1 MNNNPE
7 LHRLEQFV
15 DKLLNKYNQ
24 LKADY
29 LALQEILRERDGE
42 CSDLKNNVANLS
54 SERTEVGSRVAGLLD
69 RIEQWENEHADS
81 PQGGHEGAMLGEG
94 SDNQ

>member
-29 LALQEILRERDGE
+29 LALQEILRER
-42 CSDLKNNVANLS
+42 
-54 SERTEVGSRVAGLLD
+54 GSRLSTD
-69 RIEQWENEHADS
+69 YIY
-81 PQGGHEGAMLGEG
+81 
-94 SDNQ
+94 

>member
-1 MNNNPE
+1 MDNTTE
-7 LHRLEQFV
+7 LQRLEQFV

-29 LALQEILRERDGE
+29 LSLQETLRERDAV
-42 CSDLKNNVANLS
+42 CADLENNIANLS

-69 RIEQWENEHADS
+69 RIEQWESEHAGG
-81 PQGGHEGAMLGEG
+81 PQVGGEGAMFAEG
-94 SDNQ
+94 GDN

>member
-1 MNNNPE
+1 MDNTTE
-7 LHRLEQFV
+7 LQRLEQFV

-29 LALQEILRERDGE
+29 LSLQETLRERDAE
-42 CSDLKNNVANLS
+42 CADLKNNIANLS

-69 RIEQWENEHADS
+69 RIEQWESEHAGG
-81 PQGGHEGAMLGEG
+81 PQVGGEGAMFSEG
-94 SDNQ
+94 GDN